1 MSTANNSSIFMVV
14 LVNNLHLISGI
25 EFTKDEMGKT
35 EVILNK
41 PFVLEG
47 SSMMPYLNGYTN
59 QNTFHISPS
68 KIITLAAP
76 KPEIQDKY
84 LKLVSE

>member
-47 SSMMPYLNGYTN
+47 SSMMPYIN
-59 QNTFHISPS
+59 
-68 KIITLAAP
+68 
-76 KPEIQDKY
+76 
-84 LKLVSE
+84 